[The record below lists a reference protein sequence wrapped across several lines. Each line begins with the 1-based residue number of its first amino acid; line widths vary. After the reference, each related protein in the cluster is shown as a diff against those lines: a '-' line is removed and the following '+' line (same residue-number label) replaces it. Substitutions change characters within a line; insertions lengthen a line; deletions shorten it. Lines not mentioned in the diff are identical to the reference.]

1 MKNNQKGIS
10 LILTL
15 FIILIVALIG
25 AVVLYYYTQERPI
38 TKVTEKSEIPINDIQ
53 TTTENVKAATGQEP
67 KEENFNQ
74 EQPIAEDIER
84 KIDIVSI
91 SSAMEM
97 YYINKSNYFQSKD
110 LPVSISS
117 YLNPVPQ
124 DSGDGPCPSY
134 KWISNINDSQKYC
147 VWACLTDGKFYVA
160 NQKGV
165 TSTDK
170 APVDL
175 NCY

>member
-15 FIILIVALIG
+15 FIILIIALIG
-25 AVVLYYYTQERPI
+25 IIALYYYAQKSHPI
-38 TKVTEKSEIPINDIQ
+38 KVTEKSETPINNIQ
-53 TTTENVKAATGQEP
+53 TTAENAKATTEQEY
-67 KEENFNQ
+67 KEENLNQ

-91 SSAMEM
+91 SSVMEM
-97 YYINKSNYFQSKD
+97 YYINKGNYFQSKD
-110 LPVSISS
+110 LPASIGS

-134 KWISNINDSQKYC
+134 QWISNINDSQKYC

-160 NQKGV
+160 SQKGV

-170 APVDL
+170 APADL
-175 NCY
+175 NCF